1 MPRMD
6 SQAEFWRDVDAAWA
20 GPIANP
26 QARAAT
32 IARLEA
38 LTRMLDT
45 ALIIPGTNIRFGAD
59 AMIGLV
65 PGIGDAI
72 TTALSAYVVYE
83 AHRLGA
89 PRTLIARMIAN
100 VAVDGV
106 VGAVP
111 LLGDAFDV
119 VWRANRRNMRL
130 LRGWLEDR
138 GEL

>member
-20 GPIANP
+20 GPIDNP

-89 PRTLIARMIAN
+89 PRTLIAN

-111 LLGDAFDV
+111 LIGDAFDV